1 MFCGMLDVKTAC
13 GADLFGLRSCP
24 LVWALAAGLAFV
36 LGIAAA
42 AASIWLLAAVVW
54 GISVSFADHAL
65 VVGVLVAALAGIIAL
80 VRRCGVSPAWPILGF
95 VIFLLFI
102 AWFALSWSNGTGTLT
117 PDIDT

>member
-1 MFCGMLDVKTAC
+1 MDSEIEERARGRFDGVA
-13 GADLFGLRSCP
+13 F
-24 LVWALAAGLAFV
+24 ALGIAAAIAAAGLAFV
-36 LGIAAA
+36 LGLAAA
-42 AASIWLLAAVVW
+42 TASIWLLAAVVW
-54 GISVSFADHAL
+54 GTSVSFAGHAL
-65 VVGVLVAALAGIIAL
+65 VVAVLVAALAGIIAL